1 MSKLTL
7 NFLIQ
12 VPSIR
17 MLKLLYSI
25 QIDTTG
31 SWIDLYYVLIAY
43 IVEATEQ
50 IDRVKLCKLLNIQ

>member
-12 VPSIR
+12 VSSIR
-17 MLKLLYSI
+17 KLKLLYSS
-25 QIDTTG
+25 QIDTAG

-43 IVEATEQ
+43 IVVTTEQ